1 MRIRFL
7 HNFFSN
13 LRRAL
18 EYFVLGWKDYDYDY
32 ASILDLEERKV
43 KHMMHY
49 FKKYGMTVDSPQVA
63 RELELLLS
71 LIRIIREG
79 GNTYI
84 IDVDPKPD
92 STDSING
99 AFNAQDFITDYI
111 NRHHIRRL
119 KYVNVRNANRF
130 LNEKELEMLKDD
142 KNRDHIRATW
152 EEELYLRKAIH
163 LYCKLKEERML
174 SWVD

>member
-1 MRIRFL
+1 MKIKFL

-32 ASILDLEERKV
+32 TSMLDLEEKKI
-43 KHMMHY
+43 KHMIHY

-79 GNTYI
+79 GNTYT
-84 IDVDPKPD
+84 IDVDPRLD
-92 STDSING
+92 STDSTL
-99 AFNAQDFITDYI
+99 NAQDFMTDYF

-119 KYVNVRNANRF
+119 KYVNSKNASRF
-130 LNEKELEMLKDD
+130 LNEKELEAFKDD
-142 KNRDHIRATW
+142 EKRNHLHAAW
-152 EEELYLRKAIH
+152 EEELYLRKAVH
-163 LYCKLKEERML
+163 LYSKLKEDKML
-174 SWVD
+174 TWAD

>member
-1 MRIRFL
+1 MRIKFL
-7 HNFFSN
+7 HNFFPN

-18 EYFVLGWKDYDYDY
+18 EYFVLGWKDYDCDY
-32 ASILDLEERKV
+32 TSILDLEERKI
-43 KHMMHY
+43 KHMIHY
-49 FKKYGMTVDSPQVA
+49 FKRYGITVDSPQVV
-63 RELELLLS
+63 RDLELLLS

-79 GNTYI
+79 GNTYT
-84 IDVDPKPD
+84 IDVDPVPD
-92 STDSING
+92 STDS
-99 AFNAQDFITDYI
+99 AFNAHDFMTDYF

-130 LNEKELEMLKDD
+130 LNEKELEMLEDD
-142 KNRDHIRATW
+142 KNRDHTRAIW

-174 SWVD
+174 TWVD